1 MAKIFNKDNFK
12 TDVLENNGLSIVDF
26 FATWCGPCKML
37 TPIID
42 KLAEEVGDTVNIGKV
57 DIDESPELAQEYKI
71 MSVPTLLFIKNG
83 EVVDTLMGVQNR
95 AKLMEYIEK
104 YK

>member
-12 TDVLENNGLSIVDF
+12 SDVLENNGLSIVDF

-104 YK
+104 YR

>member
-95 AKLMEYIEK
+95 AKLIEYIEK